1 MITEVSDTMSEN
13 RSVEDYLETIL
24 VLSRRLPEVRSIDI
38 AEEMNFTK
46 ASVSVSM
53 KNLRTKGYID
63 MDKSKYITL
72 TESGRR
78 IAENIL
84 ERHELISN
92 WLVHLGV
99 DKETAL
105 EDACRMEHT
114 LSEETYEA
122 IKRHVIENNEVSL
135 KLRVQ
140 RI

>member
-1 MITEVSDTMSEN
+1 MSEN

-63 MDKSKYITL
+63 MDTSKYITL
-72 TESGRR
+72 TEPGRR

-114 LSEETYEA
+114 LSEETFEA

-135 KLRVQ
+135 RLRAQ
-140 RI
+140 RA

>member
-1 MITEVSDTMSEN
+1 MSEN

-63 MDKSKYITL
+63 MDTSKYITL

-84 ERHELISN
+84 ERHELISS

>member
-1 MITEVSDTMSEN
+1 MSEN
-13 RSVEDYLETIL
+13 KSVEDYLETIL

-46 ASVSVSM
+46 ASVSVGM

-63 MDKSKYITL
+63 MDTSKYITL

>member
-1 MITEVSDTMSEN
+1 MSEN

-63 MDKSKYITL
+63 MDTSKYITL

>member
-1 MITEVSDTMSEN
+1 MSEN

-63 MDKSKYITL
+63 MDTSKYITL

-135 KLRVQ
+135 KLKVQ

>member
-1 MITEVSDTMSEN
+1 MSEN

-63 MDKSKYITL
+63 MDTSKYITL

-114 LSEETYEA
+114 LSEETFEA

-135 KLRVQ
+135 RLRAQ
-140 RI
+140 RA

>member
-1 MITEVSDTMSEN
+1 MSEN

>member
-1 MITEVSDTMSEN
+1 MSEN
-13 RSVEDYLETIL
+13 KSVEDYLETIL

-46 ASVSVSM
+46 ASVSVGM

-63 MDKSKYITL
+63 MDTSKYITL
-72 TESGRR
+72 TEPGRR

-114 LSEETYEA
+114 LSEETFEA

-135 KLRVQ
+135 RLRAQ
-140 RI
+140 RA